1 MLTIVNHKKLE
12 QSMYIVDGKYYM
24 ISRMDEH
31 KEYYRMWINP
41 MEHTSN
47 GNPVASIHGSFLLRL
62 GRKLEYTKYAEKECY
77 PITTSTSSEPVYVKD
92 SLKYIDNFVEA
103 LRQVT
108 DYFLKNGKLN

>member
-12 QSMYIVDGKYYM
+12 QTLFKLDSKEYM

-41 MEHTSN
+41 MEYTSN
-47 GNPVASIHGSFLLRL
+47 GQSVASIKGSFLLRL
-62 GRKLEYTKYAEKECY
+62 GRESEYTKYAQMECY

-92 SLKYIDNFVEA
+92 SLKYMDNFVEA

-108 DYFLKNGKLN
+108 DYFLKNNKIQ